1 MKDIQYAGIV
11 LVLFMAIVGMRLR
24 FPAALNLLSMLS
36 RPGATIVL
44 LGVVALIFHKG
55 LPITALITAVI
66 VVFLLQTIW
75 KWWPNSDEKRLFL
88 DVGRDLSRFDESNS
102 IDLQFANGTATH
114 NTPYLLEPP
123 VGFNELLVFP
133 PSSETLNQMC
143 GN

>member
-11 LVLFMAIVGMRLR
+11 LVLFMVVVGLRLR
-24 FPAALNLLSMLS
+24 FPAALNALSSLS
-36 RPGATIVL
+36 RPGATVVL
-44 LGVVALIFHKG
+44 LAGVAFIFHKG
-55 LPITALITAVI
+55 LPITAVVSAVL

-88 DVGRDLSRFDESNS
+88 DVGRDIARFDEANS
-102 IDLQFANGTATH
+102 IDLQFANGTVKH
-114 NTPYLLEPP
+114 NIPHLLAEP

-133 PSSETLNQMC
+133 PSSEILHQMC